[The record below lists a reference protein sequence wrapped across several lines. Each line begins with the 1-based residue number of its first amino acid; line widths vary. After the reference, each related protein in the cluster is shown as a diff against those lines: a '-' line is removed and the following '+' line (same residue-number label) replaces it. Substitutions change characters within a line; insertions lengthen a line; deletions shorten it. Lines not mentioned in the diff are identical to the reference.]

1 MRGRPRH
8 ATIRSHMTYPDSP
21 DMGFPDP
28 SDSRDSVPS
37 TGELALEDRSAL
49 RRVAGLSTE
58 LTDISEVEYRQL
70 RLERGVLVGVWTDG
84 SAADADGSLAELA
97 ALAEP
102 AGSEVLEG
110 MVQRRSK
117 PDSSTYIGSG
127 KAQELREVVSATGAD
142 TVICDG
148 ELSPAQLNALE
159 KAVKVKVI
167 DRTALILDIFAQQ
180 ATSREGKAQV
190 SLAQME
196 YMLPRLRG
204 WGESMSRQAGGRAG
218 GSGGGVGLR
227 GPGETKIETDR
238 RRIRE
243 RMAKLRR
250 DIKAIKQARDTQR
263 GRRLASDMPS
273 IAIVGYTNAGKSSLL
288 NALTG
293 AGVLVEDALFATLDP
308 AVRRAVTPS
317 GRGYTLTDTGGFVR
331 HLPHQLVE
339 AFRSTLEEAAEADLL
354 VHIVDGSDVNPLA
367 QISAVRQVIS
377 EVLADHDSGPAPEL
391 IVVNKTDAAGD
402 LALAKLRRALPGAL
416 FVSARTGDGIDALR
430 RRMAE
435 LAAPTDTAVD
445 VVIPYDR
452 GDLVARVH
460 ADGRVQQ
467 TEHSSDGTRI
477 KARGPVALAASL
489 RQFSAT

>member
-1 MRGRPRH
+1 
-8 ATIRSHMTYPDSP
+8 MTNPE
-21 DMGFPDP
+21 FPHT
-28 SDSRDSVPS
+28 PS
-37 TGELALEDRSAL
+37 TGELALDDRAAL

-58 LTDISEVEYRQL
+58 LADISEVEYRQL
-70 RLERGVLVGVWTDG
+70 RLERVVLVGVWTDG
-84 SAADADGSLAELA
+84 SAADADASLAELA
-97 ALAEP
+97 ALAET

-117 PDSSTYIGSG
+117 PDPSTYIGSG
-127 KAQELREVVSATGAD
+127 KAAELRDVVTATGAD

-167 DRTALILDIFAQQ
+167 DRTALILDIFAQH

-243 RMAKLRR
+243 RMSKLRR
-250 DIKAIKQARDTQR
+250 EIRDMKTIRDTQR
-263 GRRLASDMPS
+263 SRRLHSDMPS
-273 IAIVGYTNAGKSSLL
+273 IAIVGYTNAGKSSVL

-293 AGVLVEDALFATLDP
+293 AGVLVQDALFATLEP
-308 AVRRAVTPS
+308 TTRRGQFDD
-317 GRGYTLTDTGGFVR
+317 GRAFVVSDTVGFVR
-331 HLPHQLVE
+331 HLPTQLVE
-339 AFRSTLEEAAEADLL
+339 AFRSTLEEVVDADLL

-377 EVLADHDSGPAPEL
+377 EVFADHDSGPAPEL

-402 LALAKLRRALPGAL
+402 LGLAKLRRALPGAL

-445 VVIPYDR
+445 VVIPYER
-452 GDLVARVH
+452 GDLVSRVH

-467 TEHSSDGTRI
+467 TEHIADGTHI
-477 KARGPVALAASL
+477 KARVPVALAASL
-489 RQFSAT
+489 REFSAT